1 MPVFFVVS
9 VVLFFDMQGT
19 FELNQ
24 LCILLSS
31 LQILF
36 L

>member
-1 MPVFFVVS
+1 MPVFFCGVGCS
-9 VVLFFDMQGT
+9 VFDMQGT